1 MNGYIAYF
9 RRKRIEIEAED
20 LAKAK
25 IKALAE
31 FKPSKRDEGLVAVVL
46 AEKNGKQVIHNPAEF
61 G

>member
-9 RRKRIEIEAED
+9 RGKRIEIEAET
-20 LAKAK
+20 LLQAKE
-25 IKALAE
+25 KALAE
-31 FKPSKRDEGLVAVVL
+31 FKPSKRDATLVAVVL